1 MARLRPYLKY
11 KNPGCIKNISTKMVG
26 LCNARGFIRI
36 NTFTNNHY
44 VWNEDVL
51 CNPQKKLKPDSK
63 IGIGGEFYIETCG
76 KKYNVH

>member
-1 MARLRPYLKY
+1 MTCQPDEIEDLMVGCAKMARLRPYLKY

-44 VWNEDVL
+44 V
-51 CNPQKKLKPDSK
+51 
-63 IGIGGEFYIETCG
+63 
-76 KKYNVH
+76 